1 MSAKRAPAAAYLAKV
16 RRKPAKSEHA
26 LQSAI
31 VTWCRGI
38 GHGYVRERFA
48 ATPNGAYLGGGG
60 VGARVN
66 QMRKL
71 KEEGLRPG
79 MPDLMFWRGIPGPTG
94 LWAIEPRVLFL
105 EVKNGTSGKVSD
117 SQKEVHASLTE
128 CGFSVLVARDLA
140 EAIEMI
146 IKFYTSK

>member
-1 MSAKRAPAAAYLAKV
+1 MSAKRTPAAAYLAKA

-71 KEEGLRPG
+71 KAEGLRPG
-79 MPDLMFWRGIPGPTG
+79 MPDLMFWDGYKPLPIMAP
-94 LWAIEPRVLFL
+94 APRVLFL

-146 IKFYTSK
+146 VKFYTSK